1 MEHRLR
7 NGQHREEPLV
17 QVRRTA
23 QRRQLLFQGQQ
34 LNGRQDRGVQAERH
48 LALRQGTFA
57 RQPLRFQGQQ
67 SHPFAGQ
74 GGAGALLERRRP
86 DQSGQLHQRSRYG
99 NHPQLGQSDQ
109 GLRAQYERH
118 EGQDR
123 NHLQRR
129 GRVPSQ
135 LRHLPLR
142 RPEQS
147 VGRRTLLARRRPR
160 VHHGRG
166 SQFHHLHHGR
176 DARRRTVRRYGL
188 LAGRHRHDARVL
200 QHGKSEDGLHI
211 GRIGHGDRRDESLQR
226 RTDEPDPLRR
236 HLPRRGGRRSPLR
249 THERHSRRQTG
260 LLDQDLPL
268 HPRKPHDHGRGAHR
282 AGRYRQHSAD
292 LGDDGQS
299 RQTDPLLLEGRR
311 HLPLQLRR

>member
-48 LALRQGTFA
+48 LALRQGTFAAEPDGRRSDAHLQATRHHGDA

-200 QHGKSEDGLHI
+200 QHGKS
-211 GRIGHGDRRDESLQR
+211 GRWS
-226 RTDEPDPLRR
+226 TY
-236 HLPRRGGRRSPLR
+236 
-249 THERHSRRQTG
+249 
-260 LLDQDLPL
+260 
-268 HPRKPHDHGRGAHR
+268 R
-282 AGRYRQHSAD
+282 AYWAW
-292 LGDDGQS
+292 
-299 RQTDPLLLEGRR
+299 
-311 HLPLQLRR
+311 